1 MIVLDASV
9 VIKALVEDEQGY
21 LAARDLI
28 RDRAVVPEWLFVEVA
43 NALAT
48 KTRYT
53 VGEAEELLGLIY
65 DIGFEVEKVDR
76 KMLERSMTL
85 AKTHDVAV
93 YDMIYAV
100 LAEKLNLELITADEN
115 FAKKTGF
122 DFVKLLEEI

>member
-9 VIKALVEDEQGY
+9 VIKALIEDEQGY
-21 LAARDLI
+21 SAARNLI
-28 RDRAVVPEWLFVEVA
+28 RDGVVVPEWLFVEVA

-53 VGEAEELLGLIY
+53 AEEAEELLGLIY

-76 KMLERSMTL
+76 KMLQRSMVL
-85 AKTHDVAV
+85 AKTHGVAV
-93 YDMIYAV
+93 YDTIYAV

-115 FAKKTGF
+115 FIQRTGF
-122 DFVKLLEEI
+122 DFVKALAG

>member
-28 RDRAVVPEWLFVEVA
+28 RDGAVVPEWLFVEVA